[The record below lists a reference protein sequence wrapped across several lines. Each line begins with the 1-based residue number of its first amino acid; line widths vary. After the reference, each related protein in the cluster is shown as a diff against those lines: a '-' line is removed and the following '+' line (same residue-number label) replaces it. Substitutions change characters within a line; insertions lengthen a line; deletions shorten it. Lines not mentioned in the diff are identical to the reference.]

1 MENNIIK
8 EFKNLK
14 KDISPRPEWVALSRD
29 ILLQQINPRKQ
40 YKSAHI
46 SVGGYSRMFLQIFR
60 QQLLEPAVIMLL
72 ILGVFLGS
80 SLTINAAFY
89 SLPGDGLYKVKLA
102 LEKTHLA
109 LTPNEEKKV
118 ELKVEFAQKRAAEF
132 DKIVQQV
139 NVDPEKRKKNIQAVV
154 KEFRNNVVS
163 VNDHLNKINQAI
175 RESEDIDKA
184 QTVRMAVSIG
194 NKTEELAKTIDEKIE
209 ELSVV
214 DQLEVEAIVAE
225 AVQSAQETSLS
236 TQQLV
241 EGVNQPTEEGE
252 GKEVESVVEEEGV
265 VQGSDNQPAEEEDTT
280 EDETVEMQITK
291 IEEVG
296 EETIE
301 EDVIE

>member
-14 KDISPRPEWVALSRD
+14 EDISPRPEWVALSRD
-29 ILLQQINPRKQ
+29 ILLQQINPKKQ

-46 SVGGYSRMFLQIFR
+46 GVGGYSQMFLQIFR

-109 LTPNEEKKV
+109 LTPEEKKV

-139 NVDPEKRKKNIQAVV
+139 NVDPEKKKKNIQVVV

-175 RESEDIDKA
+175 KESEDIDEE

-209 ELSVV
+209 ELSAVE
-214 DQLEVEAIVAE
+214 QLEVEAIVAE
-225 AVQSAQETSLS
+225 AIQSAQETSLS
-236 TQQLV
+236 AQQLA
-241 EGVNQPTEEGE
+241 EGVNQPIEEGTGE
-252 GKEVESVVEEEGV
+252 EVELVEEEEGV
-265 VQGSDNQPAEEEDTT
+265 VQGADNQSVKGEVVTEE
-280 EDETVEMQITK
+280 ETVEMQIAETEV
-291 IEEVG
+291 IEEKET
-296 EETIE
+296 EEEIIE
-301 EDVIE
+301 